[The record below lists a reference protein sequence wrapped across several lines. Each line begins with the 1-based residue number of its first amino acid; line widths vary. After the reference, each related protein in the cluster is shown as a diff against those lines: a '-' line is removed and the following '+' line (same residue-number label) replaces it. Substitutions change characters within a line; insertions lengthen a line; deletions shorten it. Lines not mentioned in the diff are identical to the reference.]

1 MKKITILSLITL
13 LTFSCSSFDKD
24 LYFKSTKG
32 LKNEIRVAVLPFKN
46 AKNDANSGINVADA
60 LTNEL
65 IKFNKWEIVER
76 DQIQKVIKEQAMEA
90 TGMTAR
96 DYSKLGKLLNVDY
109 FITGSCGQ
117 YIYDSSNPENVKIRF
132 SVNMRFIDTTRGR
145 VIGTGRYTYQTNK
158 NYFRSCCLTGWVF
171 IFIPERN
178 IERELTVC
186 AKKIAADIK
195 EKLEIN

>member
-1 MKKITILSLITL
+1 MKKLSLLLFTIL

-32 LKNEIRVAVLPFKN
+32 LTNKVRVAVLPFKN
-46 AKNDANSGINVADA
+46 AKNNQNSGVNIADA

-65 IKFNKWEIVER
+65 IKFKKWEIVER
-76 DQIQKVIKEQAMEA
+76 DQIQRVIKEQALEA

-117 YIYDSSNPENVKIRF
+117 YIYSMKDADNVKIRF
-132 SVNMRFIDTTRGR
+132 AINMRFIDTTRGNI
-145 VIGTGRYTYQTNK
+145 IGTGRYTYQTNK
-158 NYFRSCCLTGWVF
+158 NYFRSCCLTSWVF

-178 IERELTVC
+178 IERELTVV
-186 AKKIAADIK
+186 AKKIANDIK
-195 EKLEIN
+195 TTLKIK